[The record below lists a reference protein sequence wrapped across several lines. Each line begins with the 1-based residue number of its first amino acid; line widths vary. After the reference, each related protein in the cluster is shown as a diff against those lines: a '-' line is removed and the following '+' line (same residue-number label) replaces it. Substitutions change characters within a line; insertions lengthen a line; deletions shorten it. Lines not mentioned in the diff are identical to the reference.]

1 MKLGAKN
8 ILNQICYILIM
19 SAGLCLT
26 AFESKAAVAPGDEN
40 YANTS
45 CSTAGLSDKQYD
57 TSSCN
62 IDTKCAASSS
72 CVDAT
77 PVGSVN
83 RISDPFGYRIHPITG
98 KPTGHKGIDYAAT
111 AGTPRYA
118 AADGVI
124 TEQRYQYNATSGT
137 GYGNLIK
144 LKTDEPSGT
153 TVLYAHMA
161 CFAEGLGPGSYVKKG
176 QIIGFVGSTGGS
188 TGAHLH
194 YEVQKN
200 GVAVD
205 PLGDEAGS
213 DIVCTAD
220 EKIEE
225 MNKDAVEGGRGTT
238 STGGGYS
245 STGDK
250 IDVGNGG
257 GTSTSRPNVQ
267 EITGVVGNI
276 DSPAND
282 GHNDKDCLPRVLKQ
296 KIQTCLFCNLFRA
309 AFLTASN
316 IAQASFEALAPW
328 VAIVVSV
335 AFAVWMAV
343 QVLAH
348 VSALESKD
356 APTLLKSLLN
366 QTFVFLI
373 VFIFLKSDSNY
384 FLKMALEPIFNTGFK
399 LAQLVMQSSVQCT
412 DTYNITTDLNEGG
425 LPASMGISILCTIE
439 AIQDRILDVMVAGSS
454 AICVAI
460 FIEHFSILN
469 LPHPGYLLSG
479 IGMWLSGLV
488 LLVIFPFLMLDA
500 VIQLAVAC
508 ALLPAA
514 IGAYTFK
521 ATRSYVTKV
530 WETFLSSMFHFIF
543 LTIIMMILITAIENS
558 VGEALGALDNINN
571 EGIWKQALLEL
582 SWTGV
587 LFLQLVF
594 VILLGWAVLGQIA
607 QFAHR
612 FASSVSSTNIGTT
625 IGTLAAS
632 GAKNATTRIASPALG
647 AINDKVGFGAL
658 KRGIGNKYEAAKK
671 AINSHNQTVKANKF
685 ISGGFKNKANY
696 AESIDDDGNT
706 TYSYQEKG
714 LFGAKT
720 DKSVTIN
727 AQGQIIADNT
737 SGKRN
742 LKSGTKTTQNYGPIV
757 VKSITDAQGNEV
769 KRDIKITDKQMRN
782 IVTADGKMNMQAANA
797 LRSTPG
803 LDPKIAGEAMMMEVM
818 HQRMPDMMD
827 KLNVLNNMADQ
838 GEIKNE
844 ADGSLTLTKI
854 ETDGT
859 THNFSMK
866 IDQESGQVITSYEKL
881 GKPNKQGVRES
892 TVMFSNGVVN
902 SVSKRKLNADG
913 TVVAKS
919 ASTPKFS
926 LNRYY
931 TQGHTRSPIDYQGRL
946 AEFMPKE
953 SVAFVG
959 MSQEQVD
966 ALKKQFKDHP
976 GQNGQLDEFSRK
988 ESRNMFTR
996 LGNYLRNQ
1004 GEAIL
1009 TRENEFVGLSEEEI
1023 TTIRRQRGEIE

>member
-1 MKLGAKN
+1 MKLRAKY
-8 ILNQICYILIM
+8 IIKQICYSLIM
-19 SAGLCLT
+19 SAGLFMF
-26 AFESKAAVAPGDEN
+26 AKESIAAVAPNDTN
-40 YANTS
+40 YANTT

-57 TSSCN
+57 ESKCST
-62 IDTKCAASSS
+62 DTKCDASSS
-72 CVDAT
+72 CVDAS
-77 PVGSVN
+77 PLGSVN
-83 RISDPFGYRIHPITG
+83 RVSDPFGYRIHPITG
-98 KPTGHKGIDYAAT
+98 QGTGHKGVDYAAT
-111 AGTPRYA
+111 AGTPIYA

-124 TEQRYQYNATSGT
+124 TEQRYQYNATKGT

-144 LKTDEPSGT
+144 LKADSPAGT

-161 CFAEGLGPGSYVKKG
+161 CFAEGIGVGTHVKKG
-176 QIIGFVGSTGGS
+176 QIIGFVGNTGGS

-205 PLGDEAGS
+205 PYGDDAS
-213 DIVCTAD
+213 SVVCTPDEQIAD
-220 EKIEE
+220 
-225 MNKDAVEGGRGTT
+225 MHQNAVEGGNGTAN
-238 STGGGYS
+238 GGGYN
-245 STGDK
+245 TGAGG

-257 GTSTSRPNVQ
+257 QSRPDINEV
-267 EITGVVGNI
+267 TGVTGNI

-282 GHNDKDCLPRVLKQ
+282 GHNDKDCLPKVLKQ
-296 KIQTCLFCNLFRA
+296 KIKVCLFCNLFRA

-328 VAIVVSV
+328 VAILV
-335 AFAVWMAV
+335 AVGFAVWMSM

-348 VSALESKD
+348 VSAIESKD
-356 APTLLKSLLN
+356 APTLIKSLLN

-399 LAQLVMQSSVQCT
+399 LAQLVMQSSIECT
-412 DTYNITTDLNEGG
+412 DKYDITGAVNEGG
-425 LPASMGISILCTIE
+425 LPASMGISILCTVE

-454 AICVAI
+454 AICVGI
-460 FIEHFSILN
+460 FIEHFSLLN
-469 LPHPGYLLSG
+469 LPHPGYILSG

-521 ATRSYVTKV
+521 ATRGYVTKV

-558 VGEALGALDNINN
+558 VGEALGTLDEINN
-571 EGIWKQALLEL
+571 EGIWKEALLQL

-625 IGTLAAS
+625 LGTLAAS
-632 GAKNATTRIASPALG
+632 GTKNATTRIAAPALG
-647 AINDKVGFGAL
+647 AINDKIGFGAL
-658 KRGIGNKYEAAKK
+658 KRAASERVDETKK
-671 AINSHNQTVKANKF
+671 RINQHSQKVRANKF
-685 ISGGFKNKANY
+685 MSGAFKDKDNY
-696 AESIDDDGNT
+696 TETKDENGNT
-706 TYSYQEKG
+706 TYSYQENSG
-714 LFGAKT
+714 LFGSKKN
-720 DKSVTIN
+720 KSVTIN
-727 AQGQIIADNT
+727 ANGEIIADNT
-737 SGKRN
+737 S
-742 LKSGTKTTQNYGPIV
+742 KSRTLHGGERSVQNYGPIE
-757 VKSITDAQGNEV
+757 VKTVTDANGNEI
-769 KRDIKITDKQMRN
+769 KRDIKIKDKELQSV
-782 IVTADGKMNMQAANA
+782 VTAEGKINMEVINT

-803 LDPKIAGEAMMMEVM
+803 IDPKIAAEAIMMEAMNK
-818 HQRMPDMMD
+818 RMPDMMER
-827 KLNVLNNMADQ
+827 LNVLDNISDQ
-838 GEIKNE
+838 GTITN
-844 ADGSLTLTKI
+844 APDGSVTLTKV

-859 THNFSMK
+859 THNFSMN
-866 IDQESGQVITSYEKL
+866 IDKDSGQLITTYERL
-881 GKPNKQGVRES
+881 EKPNSKGVRES

-902 SVSKRKLNADG
+902 SIRTRKLAADG
-913 TVVAKS
+913 SVVQKS
-919 ASTPKFS
+919 EKAPRFAINS
-926 LNRYY
+926 YY
-931 TQGHTRSPIDYQGRL
+931 TKGRNQSPIGYDGKL

-959 MSQEQVD
+959 MSQEQID
-966 ALKKQFKDHP
+966 GIKKQFKEHP
-976 GQNGQLDEFSRK
+976 VQGAPLAEFSKTER
-988 ESRNMFTR
+988 RNILSR

-1009 TRENEFVGLSEEEI
+1009 SVEDEFAGISEEEI
-1023 TTIRRQRGEIE
+1023 EEIKRKRRDGYR